1 MEKARGEEPEGKV
14 MMLAAVA
21 AVAFL
26 GAEEMEL
33 TPQAMKVPMV
43 LNKEEP

>member
-1 MEKARGEEPEGKV
+1 MEQGRGEEAEGNVMKV
-14 MMLAAVA
+14 TVVA